1 MIFERVYEPYLPKV
15 GEKAKLKRRHNILK
29 VKRFENGPKELK
41 VVLTESSKC
50 KSVLCHCYYVCLFY
64 VWNYDICLSILSVYC
79 WQVTKFYDCLTKF
92 NVKYDL

>member
-1 MIFERVYEPYLPKV
+1 MIFEREYEPYLPKV

-50 KSVLCHCYYVCLFY
+50 KLVLSHYHYVYWFF
-64 VWNYDICLSILSVYC
+64 VWSYDISLCILSV
-79 WQVTKFYDCLTKF
+79 
-92 NVKYDL
+92 